1 MYRKLPGLFLNT
13 LLQENFLG
21 TDYKYDGLATLSS
34 YQSYVKIVELHIVR
48 SCFDTL
54 VSQITFKIPTHFM
67 VNNIHDDDQW
77 RV

>member
-34 YQSYVKIVELHIVR
+34 YQSYVKIVELHIVQ

-54 VSQITFKIPTHFM
+54 V
-67 VNNIHDDDQW
+67 
-77 RV
+77 